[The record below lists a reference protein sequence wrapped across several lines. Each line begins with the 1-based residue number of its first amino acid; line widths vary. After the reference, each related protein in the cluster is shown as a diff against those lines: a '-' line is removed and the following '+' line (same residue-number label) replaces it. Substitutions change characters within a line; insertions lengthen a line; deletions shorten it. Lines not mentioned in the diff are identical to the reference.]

1 MTDSQPVRNVESKF
15 FLELLKNNNSSFQ
28 NYKPV
33 LLRAN
38 QGRINKQTF
47 SGLPHGEP

>member
-1 MTDSQPVRNVESKF
+1 MTLLIIDKF
-15 FLELLKNNNSSFQ
+15 YITVLFRT
-28 NYKPV
+28 KPV